1 MSSLAGKHVLIIGG
15 AGFIGYN
22 LARKLSE
29 MKAVVTV
36 YDNLSGARSEE
47 RAEKLKAARILC
59 VIDDILHKNELL
71 SSAKGSDIVFH
82 LAALSSVP
90 ESYKNPQKDCQ
101 INVLGTVNVLEVAR
115 AVDAPVIFTSSS
127 TVYGAAKK
135 TLTPEDHPLQPISF
149 YGLSKLV
156 AENYCQTY
164 YKTYGLPT
172 VSLRLFNVYGPE
184 EATGVSYDFLRKIK
198 ANNKRL
204 EIIGSGEQSKDFVY
218 IDDVI
223 DAIIRTAQNNKTIGE
238 AYNVGSGTT
247 TNVVKLAEMIL
258 NLLGLLNTTQIIC
271 GVHEDWPGDVTYT
284 RADISKISRQLRWK
298 PKTTLKEGL
307 LKSIK
312 WFESKYGRI
321 VHR

>member
-1 MSSLAGKHVLIIGG
+1 MSSLADKHVLITGG

-47 RAEKLKAARILC
+47 RAERLKAARIRC
-59 VIDDILHKNELL
+59 IIDDISRKNELL
-71 SSAKGSDIVFH
+71 SAAKGSDIVFH

-101 INVLGTVNVLEVAR
+101 INVLGTVNVLDVAR

-127 TVYGAAKK
+127 TVYGIARK
-135 TLTPEDHPLQPISF
+135 TPTPEDHPLQPISF

-164 YKTYGLPT
+164 HTTYGLPT
-172 VSLRLFNVYGPE
+172 TSLRLFNVYGSE
-184 EATGVSYDFLRKIK
+184 EAAGVSYDFLKKIK

-204 EIIGSGEQSKDFVY
+204 ELIGSGEQSKDFVY
-218 IDDVI
+218 VDDVT
-223 DAIIRTAQNNKTIGE
+223 DAITIVAQSDKAIGE
-238 AYNVGSGTT
+238 IYNVGAGAT

-258 NLLGLLNTTQIIC
+258 DLLGLRTTQIMC
-271 GVHEDWPGDVTYT
+271 GLHEDWPGDVTYT
-284 RADISKISRQLRWK
+284 HANISKISHQLRWK
-298 PKTTLKEGL
+298 PRTTLREGL

-321 VHR
+321 AHS